1 MNVENQPSPNACQ
14 SCNSGNATHLCE
26 DCGAVLCTD
35 CLNHRTTEYYFCS
48 DCHHNLGPVTP
59 GQPRPEKC
67 PECESEN
74 LSIGKRTEDI
84 CPKCHST
91 NLIPIEEK
99 RRDLAQELRRSIMT
113 LQYGHSKLREFVRHL
128 TTARQTLVSL
138 RMAKFLHYK
147 WLEDRMESIQ
157 DELPAL
163 KNRIVKQAEI
173 VARQMAA
180 ETKGLMDY
188 PSWTAQE
195 FPFIVGVTNRLTELG
210 IQYRRHVDE
219 TLEGV
224 IKRLNE
230 LKQHIEGLDYYRRQ
244 YADFSEHIELEVGEL
259 PVCAFPEIRV
269 TGSDFLKHDKAT
281 GTLYVTN
288 RRLIFI
294 ATTGTIRKK
303 TEVVFQFPLMY
314 LNGFEED
321 GRFRKRLVIKFKQ
334 GVLKIA
340 CSEQTQRVLPDYI
353 EIARKFDRYIQ
364 TDMQRVRKIEAND
377 VNASDAR
384 LRIDELVYQLLSS
397 NHYSIPEEMPPSST
411 RRVYPDWSGASL
423 SSRRRQDVR
432 PRYDSFR
439 DELEGIIDR
448 ANTWRYG
455 PATKPQHPE
464 TMRARSAIRALEN
477 DIQETIQLLR
487 RGLIVPS
494 DFVRRYRSL
503 MREQFRIRRQEDY
516 YRAQRDTLRW

>member
-1 MNVENQPSPNACQ
+1 M
-14 SCNSGNATHLCE
+14 
-26 DCGAVLCTD
+26 
-35 CLNHRTTEYYFCS
+35 
-48 DCHHNLGPVTP
+48 
-59 GQPRPEKC
+59 
-67 PECESEN
+67 
-74 LSIGKRTEDI
+74 SIGKRTVDI
-84 CPKCHST
+84 CPKCRST
-91 NLIPIEEK
+91 RLIPIEEK
-99 RRDLAQELRRSIMT
+99 RRELAQELRHTIMM
-113 LQYGHSKLREFVRHL
+113 LQYGHSKLREFVRNL
-128 TTARQTLVSL
+128 TDARQTLVSL

-147 WLEDRMESIQ
+147 WLEEQIEAIQ

-195 FPFIVGVTNRLTELG
+195 FPFITGVTNRMTELG
-210 IQYRRHVDE
+210 TQYRRHVDD
-219 TLEGV
+219 TLEEV
-224 IKRLNE
+224 NKKLRDLR
-230 LKQHIEGLDYYRRQ
+230 KHIEGLDYYKRQ
-244 YADFSEHIELEVGEL
+244 FAGFGELVELDVGEL

-269 TGSDFLKHDKAT
+269 TGSDFLKHDKAS

-294 ATTGTIRKK
+294 ATTGTFRKK
-303 TEVVFQFPLMY
+303 TEVIFQFPLLY

-321 GRFRKRLVIKFKQ
+321 GRFRKRLVLKFKQ
-334 GVLKIA
+334 GVLKIS

-364 TDMQRVRKIEAND
+364 TDMQRVRKIQACD

-384 LRIDELVYQLLSS
+384 LRIDELVYQLLSN
-397 NHYSIPEEMPPSST
+397 NHYSTPQPELRSPPRRYSS
-411 RRVYPDWSGASL
+411 DWSRPQTDHQYSP
-423 SSRRRQDVR
+423 SMS

-439 DELEGIIDR
+439 DELEDIIGR

-455 PATKPQHPE
+455 PATAPQDAE
-464 TMRARSAIRALEN
+464 AIHMNQTIRDIEN
-477 DIQETIQLLR
+477 DIRETVQLLR
-487 RGLIVPS
+487 TGMIVPS

-503 MREQFRIRRQEDY
+503 MREQYKIRRLHNHYED
-516 YRAQRDTLRW
+516 RRRSFRW